1 MKKYCC
7 YIVTLAAVFI
17 LLSFFATAQTGTV
30 KGTVRGGDNVLPGA
44 TNTVRLKSIIEN
56 KAQKTGEAYHAILQH
71 MAEESPMKRIAE
83 PEEVANVIAF
93 LASPAASYV
102 NGINVPVD
110 GGRTKSL

>member
-1 MKKYCC
+1 
-7 YIVTLAAVFI
+7 
-17 LLSFFATAQTGTV
+17 
-30 KGTVRGGDNVLPGA
+30 
-44 TNTVRLKSIIEN
+44 
-56 KAQKTGEAYHAILQH
+56 
-71 MAEESPMKRIAE
+71 MADESPMRRVAE